1 MQTIK
6 QFFLQTTEREWTFF
20 FAALGLALFCSA
32 FVAVLVSLGKRRKKA
47 ALRRKAA
54 VERNAEFTLPDKENE
69 FVKERLKN
77 HLKPQTDGLKE
88 YKFSECVPSF
98 DYTRSVLSKLKA
110 APLSV
115 ADRLQAQGI
124 SHDVTHFA
132 FQERLSPEDVRV
144 LNDRLAEMI
153 KLSAKYSIVR

>member
-1 MQTIK
+1 MQEIK
-6 QFFLQTTEREWTFF
+6 DFFIGVTYREWNFF
-20 FAALGLALFCSA
+20 FGALIVSSVVYSSLFAICYC
-32 FVAVLVSLGKRRKKA
+32 KRKRKEKE
-47 ALRRKAA
+47 LRRKAQM
-54 VERNAEFTLPDKENE
+54 ERDRTFTLPDRENE

-77 HLKPQTDGLKE
+77 HLKPQKEGLKE

-115 ADRLQAQGI
+115 ADRLQTQGI
-124 SHDVTHFA
+124 SNDVTHFA

-144 LNDRLAEMI
+144 LNDRLSEMI
-153 KLSAKYSIVR
+153 KLSAKYAVIN

>member
-6 QFFLQTTEREWTFF
+6 TFFLKTTEREWAFF
-20 FAALGLALFCSA
+20 FVALVSAFLCSA
-32 FVAVLVSLGKRRKKA
+32 IIAVLVSLGKRRKKA

-54 VERNAEFTLPDKENE
+54 IEREAEFTLPDKENE

-77 HLKPQTDGLKE
+77 HLKPQKEGLKE

-124 SHDVTHFA
+124 SRDVTHFA

-144 LNDRLAEMI
+144 LNDRLSEMI
-153 KLSAKYSIVR
+153 KLSAKYALVK